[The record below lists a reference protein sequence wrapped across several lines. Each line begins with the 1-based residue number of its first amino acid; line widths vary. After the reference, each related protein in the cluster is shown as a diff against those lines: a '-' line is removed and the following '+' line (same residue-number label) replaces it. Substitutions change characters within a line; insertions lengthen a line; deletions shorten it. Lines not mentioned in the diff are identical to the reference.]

1 MEENDDPQADV
12 PSAHNTQEIFQRAQ
26 ETQADRRFPVNSSG
40 IVAVPRGSKG
50 PRSLYLK
57 RYGDSFGFTLRHF
70 IVYPPE
76 GVTEN
81 DGRHAAC
88 GALLAPLDTIFV
100 KHVRD
105 RSAAKQAGLQR
116 GDRLVAVNGQ
126 PTTDLT
132 YQQVVNLISKS
143 PDYLHLLVV
152 PKEEDVLQ
160 RFFPD
165 TAYNPVSN
173 QDNGPVYPEVPLD
186 RATAQQILT
195 QRIAQ
200 RAAPQ
205 EFRVDAASWRYLN
218 QPYFPE
224 YDYQHHHPGL
234 VRGSRQEYSN
244 RSTDSVLDPRRPQ
257 QHQEIYA
264 EIHHPNEVQLR
275 QKSRAQPQV
284 PLYRKMGRRASEG
297 SHLVP
302 PGGGGDYSG
311 ATSLTSSDGENYYY
325 HERMRAMQNKPYY
338 LPSSGD
344 GLATM
349 DAGCRL
355 QSSEATRRE
364 STSSISSSIADS
376 SKGSTTTSYD
386 SNSTLTGH
394 EMDEEASRLAAEL
407 RVRQSVRQKE
417 EFLRTPVVREFH
429 GKPKRLERPV
439 WPPNGTLGIPYEGD
453 YGGVPDTAAP
463 TAHAYSPRDRR
474 PLGLEGVRE
483 AETAPSFAGEGVA
496 VVQSAAADDRRSV
509 INYILAYLFPMM
521 NHYHHAFQNVQK
533 KAKEFETC
541 AEDSPRTDLSRSELA
556 RLSTKVLQPNVTE
569 RAHEYEAKTNE
580 GARTKPTGATPS
592 LPVTS
597 SNTCSVLKRIQKDS
611 RSLDSSGSNGSVYHD
626 PLSSLSK
633 QQRLSGNVIISS
645 GSKYIHCP
653 PPEGA
658 AKSQDI
664 SSNNETTSRPFRAR
678 SNSAESWTTAN
689 GDKESAT
696 PPMVTPP
703 VAPSPHSASPLL
715 VPLPVLQ
722 MHFPHHQT
730 VGGATPPPRPH
741 TLDLAEER
749 PQRPARGHF
758 KSHAD
763 SQDERNRRPE
773 SYLKATKGDQTSF
786 GSDLSDN
793 EDLTPQGMR
802 NRYRKWQPSPF
813 YGDIEQLRKL
823 FEDSSKGGSGSSS
836 SSLDRE
842 KFPPPVT
849 SVVQYKK
856 DSKVIREG
864 LVHCKILQ
872 IDGKRAADRSWK
884 QVTMVLKGPK
894 LFLYKERHHHQSP
907 LGTSDVSLDQ
917 SLSGG
922 VDMRTSVVRVAEDYT
937 KRKNVLRLS
946 SVNPC
951 RSEFLIQTENSEDL
965 ADWAKT
971 LQEQVAVS
979 TKAELDPSFSRQQAV
994 PQTHPAS
1001 TSIQVQGSHLSPQPS
1016 AKNGKSTMAGSTRN
1030 RSPTGQ
1036 SPVSKTR
1043 KPSAQHDP
1051 TVHTSPKSKTWRGRV
1066 AKQFKKFNQGG
1077 HSPSS
1082 PTAPEGST
1090 FGVPIEH
1097 CIPSQENCYLPRIV
1111 KVCTDIID
1119 EKGLQMKGIY
1129 RIPGNCAAIT
1139 ALTEEINRNYED
1151 VPLEDPKWNDIHVV
1165 SSLLK
1170 SYFRKM
1176 PDSLITAASYP
1187 QFVKADKIEDPKGRL
1202 EELKRLV
1209 RALPRH
1215 NYYTLKHVVGHLKRV
1230 NDNSHVN
1237 QMDTKNLSIVFGPT
1251 IFLTDNDTMEVM
1263 VANMNNH
1270 ANIVQSL
1277 ITHVDWFFPE
1287 DESESPPQPP
1297 LVPLAIP
1304 DNYDDFE
1311 ASNQVLLNN
1320 IGKFEVSALN
1330 KEQKEKNGAL
1340 LSSLFTAAQRK
1351 VMRKPSRSHN
1361 NQEGGGG
1368 REEPTTPTSPK
1379 TFAHFNMEQISE
1391 QPKID
1396 NLPSITA
1403 KDMEKKDRSK
1413 PPCSKQQGSDK
1424 DPWFNYKTDQ
1434 QEFSRRIENFKQE
1447 TEAMLQ
1453 RPRTVPISVDPRT
1466 HLSSSANN
1474 VSSNQQRL
1482 STLKQQQQ
1490 LQQHPDFLL
1499 TKTHSATNVFTRPAS
1514 ATNRNS
1520 MDSMVQ
1526 YSNSG
1531 EATTRYSYSVAKQC
1545 GDSSELDGKIMASRY
1560 GMRRGS
1566 SVENVNTATGDVNA
1580 NGGGMKKVKYE
1591 NENDCQRRGSLESL
1605 HKLATEDE
1613 SLLSTMTKLIDQK
1626 LKEKSSLGKE
1636 EIPFVDESPEKPSLD
1651 KETRVRTSDLY
1662 KNPSLHKGGQYVKPF
1677 KPISKESNKDRS
1689 TEKEEDTSAI
1699 APDNERHISL
1709 TVKINN
1715 SNNKLKRS
1723 ESLNKPE
1730 RTIATNNK
1738 VKRSESLNKPGG
1750 DKLKR
1755 SDSLTKSEKTESN
1768 INKKRELLGCGRR
1781 LKETTKNKRKNGMP
1795 DRSIKRRH
1803 TVGGTKDPDK
1813 VTYIMDNENQ
1823 SENDPNNVDNNKE
1836 KGIRTSSPDLSSTRR
1851 GERYLFEINLI
1862 GPENM
1867 VVALRQHFVGSSRPQ
1882 SFPES
1887 NVFKVPLESHV

>member
-611 RSLDSSGSNGSVYHD
+611 RSLDSSG
-626 PLSSLSK
+626 
-633 QQRLSGNVIISS
+633 
-645 GSKYIHCP
+645 
-653 PPEGA
+653 
-658 AKSQDI
+658 
-664 SSNNETTSRPFRAR
+664 
-678 SNSAESWTTAN
+678 
-689 GDKESAT
+689 
-696 PPMVTPP
+696 
-703 VAPSPHSASPLL
+703 
-715 VPLPVLQ
+715 
-722 MHFPHHQT
+722 
-730 VGGATPPPRPH
+730 
-741 TLDLAEER
+741 
-749 PQRPARGHF
+749 
-758 KSHAD
+758 
-763 SQDERNRRPE
+763 QDERNRRPE

>member
-611 RSLDSSGSNGSVYHD
+611 RSLDSSG
-626 PLSSLSK
+626 
-633 QQRLSGNVIISS
+633 
-645 GSKYIHCP
+645 
-653 PPEGA
+653 
-658 AKSQDI
+658 
-664 SSNNETTSRPFRAR
+664 
-678 SNSAESWTTAN
+678 
-689 GDKESAT
+689 
-696 PPMVTPP
+696 
-703 VAPSPHSASPLL
+703 
-715 VPLPVLQ
+715 
-722 MHFPHHQT
+722 
-730 VGGATPPPRPH
+730 
-741 TLDLAEER
+741 
-749 PQRPARGHF
+749 
-758 KSHAD
+758 
-763 SQDERNRRPE
+763 QDERNRRPE

-802 NRYRKWQPSPF
+802 N
-813 YGDIEQLRKL
+813 
-823 FEDSSKGGSGSSS
+823 GSGSSS